1 MTSSQTFFRPSRYRI
16 AQVRIPGDTTATMK
30 WTIIY
35 WLLPLACVAQIPVD
49 PLPFTP
55 LKPNPTQKVF
65 PTTTWCATVT
75 PTEIPGVKPNATLS
89 CTTYAPEP
97 TVFAR
102 FNRIPRAR
110 GQARCWYDSYVD
122 RIEIEKRT
130 LNTQAEILKGVYECQ
145 DRCQQPLSNG
155 KECKYAVYVKAGPR
169 SKDLCLLDNLVYD
182 PYAVNYRGPF
192 DSWLC
197 IGSEKMLP
205 EIEDAPDTNE
215 GEI

>member
-1 MTSSQTFFRPSRYRI
+1 
-16 AQVRIPGDTTATMK
+16 MK
-30 WTIIY
+30 WAIIY

-49 PLPFTP
+49 PLPYTP
-55 LKPNPTQKVF
+55 LGPNPTQKVF

-75 PTEIPGVKPNATLS
+75 PTEIPGVKPNVTLS

-130 LNTQAEILKGVYECQ
+130 LNNQAEILKGVYECQ

-169 SKDLCLLDNLVYD
+169 SKDLCLLDNLVYE
-182 PYAVNYRGPF
+182 PLAVNYRGPF